1 MEYNINKFNLK
12 IVDFNS
18 KSKNIINSKLH
29 IYNNNMEIIF
39 KITNFLGKGTI
50 GQVYLLEPVLDSSKL
65 LVIKISNSDCQKDL
79 QKEVKK
85 VIKYFYEGKINHKTY
100 PEYYGNFDNL
110 NAFGAIY
117 PYLGFYNLDKI
128 KSIKYHIS
136 WSHNVSIIKQLV
148 YQVNSFTNIIHGDL
162 KPPNIVLD
170 IKNNQVVATIVD
182 FGLIKKKD
190 DKYGIISTNYVSSPE
205 SLLTLQEYK
214 IFKNNDE
221 LIDYSKHDYFGLYCI
236 CINLFVKNSYWSILS
251 KYITDV
257 FKVSNSSL
265 LEHEAVLLFTYA
277 WYRFFYTN
285 KNQITS
291 ESLKK
296 LIQHIEDSSVKPE
309 FIDNFLT
316 WDIFFDKYIINS
328 IDSTTFNFNYIEL
341 FRDFLKKLIHFDSS
355 KRIELNELLN
365 HPFIN

>member
-221 LIDYSKHDYFGLYCI
+221 LIDYSKNYYFCLYCI

-251 KYITDV
+251 KYIIDV
-257 FKVSNSSL
+257 FKVSNS
-265 LEHEAVLLFTYA
+265 
-277 WYRFFYTN
+277 
-285 KNQITS
+285 
-291 ESLKK
+291 
-296 LIQHIEDSSVKPE
+296 
-309 FIDNFLT
+309 
-316 WDIFFDKYIINS
+316 
-328 IDSTTFNFNYIEL
+328 
-341 FRDFLKKLIHFDSS
+341 
-355 KRIELNELLN
+355 
-365 HPFIN
+365 